1 MRERDAAACSR
12 GALRQRLRILLF
24 HVASIW
30 SYKYVCFFLILLLHL
45 LSLYNAFSFQRVYV
59 HLYTFFEIANVHISS
74 LYILIYIYP
83 VANDNNS
90 RASRL
95 YYDMCGLHLPL
106 VLRLPAPLCL
116 RYICLLNLCAAAA
129 AVLFYIMDR
138 SVCRRR
144 RRRLMCCDG

>member
-106 VLRLPAPLCL
+106 VLPASSLVFEI
-116 RYICLLNLCAAAA
+116 YICLLNLCAAA

-144 RRRLMCCDG
+144 RRRLMC